1 MAAPRL
7 PDLRGGSEKQKNYC
21 FLFSIF
27 LGDQK
32 TTVGSE
38 DPLFTDYLCAHAHI
52 RNFMTLP
59 DSEVLLVLLIL
70 FMIILI

>member
-7 PDLRGGSEKQKNYC
+7 PDLRGGSEKQKNHC
-21 FLFSIF
+21 ILFSTF

-38 DPLFTDYLCAHAHI
+38 DPLFTDDLCAHAHI
-52 RNFMTLP
+52 RNSMTLP